1 MFFIEARVTSW
12 DDIIIIHFYYIHFIL
27 RACLAFVLVS
37 CLCCFFLFLSVLFNI
52 ILHLVV
58 TYKRTP
64 VPVHP
69 ITVKE
74 PEVTVNNNNV
84 SNVSTE
90 SRKRKKGKR
99 ETICTYTSNILFCFF
114 FLYHRYNDA
123 THTL

>member
-1 MFFIEARVTSW
+1 MCSSSFFFA
-12 DDIIIIHFYYIHFIL
+12 FI
-27 RACLAFVLVS
+27 V
-37 CLCCFFLFLSVLFNI
+37 VLFFFKRSLLNI
-52 ILHLVV
+52 YILHLVV

-64 VPVHP
+64 VPIHP

-99 ETICTYTSNILFCFF
+99 ETIYVI
-114 FLYHRYNDA
+114 R
-123 THTL
+123 

>member
-1 MFFIEARVTSW
+1 MLVT
-12 DDIIIIHFYYIHFIL
+12 DL
-27 RACLAFVLVS
+27 VLV
-37 CLCCFFLFLSVLFNI
+37 FLSLLLFYFFKRSFEY

-99 ETICTYTSNILFCFF
+99 ETI
-114 FLYHRYNDA
+114 FLR
-123 THTL
+123 

>member
-1 MFFIEARVTSW
+1 MFGPLCSSF
-12 DDIIIIHFYYIHFIL
+12 
-27 RACLAFVLVS
+27 CLYVVS
-37 CLCCFFLFLSVLFNI
+37 FFKLSFEY

-64 VPVHP
+64 VPIHP
-69 ITVKE
+69 ITLKE

-99 ETICTYTSNILFCFF
+99 ETIFFTIDTIMPHIHLKNFIHIKHSFFIYTLFLCAW
-114 FLYHRYNDA
+114 HD
-123 THTL
+123 H